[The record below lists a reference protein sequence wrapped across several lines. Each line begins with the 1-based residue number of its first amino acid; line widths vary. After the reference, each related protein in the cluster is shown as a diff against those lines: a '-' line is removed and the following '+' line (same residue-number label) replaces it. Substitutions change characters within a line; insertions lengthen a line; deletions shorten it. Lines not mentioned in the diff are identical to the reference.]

1 MAIVQKS
8 PLCIVTEFVPKGD
21 LFNLLH
27 KKKVELKDSQ
37 KLAIM
42 LQVANVFLYLQKCD
56 VVHRDLKSYNI
67 LLDENMKV
75 KLCDFGLAK

>member
-1 MAIVQKS
+1 
-8 PLCIVTEFVPKGD
+8 
-21 LFNLLH
+21 
-27 KKKVELKDSQ
+27 
-37 KLAIM
+37 M

-75 KLCDFGLAK
+75 KLCDFGLAKKTSDLNRGLSQFSGTPAYMAP